1 MFFKTDNPLINKF
14 NFLKRF
20 VTLYD
25 LLIDLFNKIISNLK
39 AAKEQNEMLEKIY
52 ELRNLVLLEEES
64 IKKYKGGVVKK
75 AKNETQRNQTLT
87 AQKSVLKNAIK
98 LYDKRTDII
107 NVFVN
112 EDIAPKSTEV
122 KLCNDPE
129 ESKSEPKF
137 EKGIAERTK
146 MRRHK
151 FDEENEEVQELK
163 IVNPL

>member
-1 MFFKTDNPLINKF
+1 M
-14 NFLKRF
+14 
-20 VTLYD
+20 
-25 LLIDLFNKIISNLK
+25 
-39 AAKEQNEMLEKIY
+39 
-52 ELRNLVLLEEES
+52 
-64 IKKYKGGVVKK
+64 
-75 AKNETQRNQTLT
+75 
-87 AQKSVLKNAIK
+87 
-98 LYDKRTDII
+98 
-107 NVFVN
+107 N

-151 FDEENEEVQELK
+151 FDEENEEVQEIK